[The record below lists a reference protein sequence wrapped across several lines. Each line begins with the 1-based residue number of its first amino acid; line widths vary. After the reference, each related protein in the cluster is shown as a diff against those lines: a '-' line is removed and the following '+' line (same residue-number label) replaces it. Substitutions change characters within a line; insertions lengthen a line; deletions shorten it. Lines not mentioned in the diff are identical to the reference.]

1 MLRYCQY
8 LAILICGENYIKSM
22 DSIQLLARKEAT
34 CSDLLSCLYNL
45 KPIDLEVFLEV
56 ARKDGATLDQV
67 AASAQRD
74 RSSIHRCL
82 SKLVSA
88 GLVNKQSKTL
98 KGGGYFHVYTMVE
111 PSKIKDHAR
120 QKVKEIT
127 VGLEGLI
134 DNFDSDLTKHLKAK
148 QSA

>member
-1 MLRYCQY
+1 
-8 LAILICGENYIKSM
+8 M
-22 DSIQLLARKEAT
+22 DSIQLLARKGAT

-67 AASAQRD
+67 ADSVHRD

-111 PSKIKDHAR
+111 PSKIKAHAR

-127 VGLEGLI
+127 EGLEGLI
-134 DNFDSDLTKHLKAK
+134 DNFESDLTKHLKVKAPTPN
-148 QSA
+148 

>member
-8 LAILICGENYIKSM
+8 LTILICGDNYLECM
-22 DSIQLLARKEAT
+22 DSIQLLTRKSAT

-56 ARKDGATLDQV
+56 ARNDHATLDQISESV
-67 AASAQRD
+67 QRD
-74 RSSIHRCL
+74 RSSTHRCV

-88 GLVNKQSKTL
+88 GLVHKQSRTL
-98 KGGGYFHVYTMVE
+98 KGGGYYHVYSVVE
-111 PSKIKDHAR
+111 PSKIKEQAR

-127 VGLEGLI
+127 EGLEDLI
-134 DNFDSDLTKHLKAK
+134 DHFESDFTKHLNTKP
-148 QSA
+148 